1 MSCERT
7 LFIAHRSRSG
17 LESQVGFELTSRSA
31 RFVFRQTPG
40 RQSSERINKPMI
52 KHYLLSPGPTPI
64 PNEVALAMS
73 ETMIHHR
80 TPQFNKIFDEARQG
94 LQKLFGTKN
103 DVLMLASSG
112 TGAMEASVANLF
124 SPGDKVLVING
135 GKFGERWLN
144 ISNAFGLNPVE
155 LKVEWGQPVK
165 VDAVEK
171 QLKAHPD
178 LKGVM
183 IQASETST
191 TVLHPV
197 KEIAKLTKDGP
208 LFLVDGV
215 TAVGVVSI
223 PLDEWGLDVLVT
235 GSQKAMMLP
244 PGLGFI
250 ALSDRAW
257 ERTKRATLPRFY
269 FDLNLE
275 RKNQQKGSG
284 AFTPAVSLIFG
295 ARASLEMI
303 QREGLDRVYAR
314 HARMSRATRAAATAL
329 GLKLLAPDSPSPAAT
344 GVYLP
349 NGIDADQ
356 VLDYLRDHMNI
367 TLAEGQDQLKGK
379 VIRIAHV
386 GYMGAFDV
394 ITAVAALEMV
404 LRKFGV
410 ELPFGKGVAAAQ
422 EVLMES
428 LV

>member
-1 MSCERT
+1 LKVEQ
-7 LFIAHRSRSG
+7 A
-17 LESQVGFELTSRSA
+17 
-31 RFVFRQTPG
+31 
-40 RQSSERINKPMI
+40 KPFDRADEKKMI
-52 KHYLLSPGPTPI
+52 KQYLLSPGPTPI

-80 TPQFNKIFDEARQG
+80 TPQFNKIFEEAREG
-94 LQKLFGTKN
+94 LRKLFGTKN
-103 DVLMLASSG
+103 EVLMFASSG

-124 SPGDKVLVING
+124 SPADKVLVING

-144 ISNAFGLNPVE
+144 IANAYGLSPIE
-155 LKVEWGQPVK
+155 MKVPWGQAVK
-165 VDAVEK
+165 VNDVEMK
-171 QLKAHPD
+171 LKANPD
-178 LKGVM
+178 VQGVM

-197 KEIAKLTKDGP
+197 KEIAQLTKNGP

-215 TAVGVVSI
+215 TAVGVV
-223 PLDEWGLDVLVT
+223 PMPVDEWGLDVLVT
-235 GSQKAMMLP
+235 GSQKALMLP

-257 ERTKRATLPRFY
+257 EKTKQAKLPRFY

-295 ARASLEMI
+295 LRASLKMI
-303 QREGLDRVYAR
+303 EREGAENVYAR
-314 HARMSRATRAAATAL
+314 HARLCRATRAGATAL
-329 GLKLLAPDSPSPAAT
+329 GLKLLAPESPSPAAT
-344 GVYLP
+344 GIYLP
-349 NGIDADQ
+349 DGIDADQ

-379 VIRIAHV
+379 AIRIAHV

-394 ITAVAALEMV
+394 ITAIAALEMA
-404 LRKFGV
+404 LRRFGA
-410 ELPFGKGVAAAQ
+410 EIPFGRGVAAAQ
-422 EVLMES
+422 EILMEA
-428 LV
+428 LP

>member
-1 MSCERT
+1 
-7 LFIAHRSRSG
+7 
-17 LESQVGFELTSRSA
+17 
-31 RFVFRQTPG
+31 
-40 RQSSERINKPMI
+40 MI

-80 TPQFNKIFDEARQG
+80 TPQFNHIFDQARQG
-94 LQKLFGTKN
+94 LKKLFGTKN
-103 DVLMLASSG
+103 DVLILASSG

-124 SPGDKVLVING
+124 SPGDKVLIING

-144 ISNAFGLNPVE
+144 IANAFGLSPIE
-155 LKVEWGQPVK
+155 LEVEWGQAVK
-165 VDAVEK
+165 VNTVEK
-171 QLKAHPD
+171 QMKAHPD

-197 KEIAKLTKDGP
+197 KEIAKLTKNGP

-257 ERTKRATLPRFY
+257 ERTKHAKLPRFY

-295 ARASLEMI
+295 ARASLEMM

-349 NGIDADQ
+349 DGIDADQ

>member
-1 MSCERT
+1 
-7 LFIAHRSRSG
+7 
-17 LESQVGFELTSRSA
+17 
-31 RFVFRQTPG
+31 
-40 RQSSERINKPMI
+40 MI

-295 ARASLEMI
+295 ARASLEMM

-344 GVYLP
+344 GIYLP
-349 NGIDADQ
+349 DGIDADQ

-422 EVLMES
+422 EVLMEC
-428 LV
+428 LD

>member
-1 MSCERT
+1 
-7 LFIAHRSRSG
+7 
-17 LESQVGFELTSRSA
+17 
-31 RFVFRQTPG
+31 
-40 RQSSERINKPMI
+40 MI

-80 TPQFNKIFDEARQG
+80 TPQFNKVFEEARTG
-94 LQKLFGTKN
+94 LKKLFGTSN

-112 TGAMEASVANLF
+112 TGAMEAAVANLF
-124 SPGDKVLVING
+124 SPRDKVLVVNG

-144 ISNAFGLNPVE
+144 IANAFGLDPVE
-155 LKVEWGQPVK
+155 MKVEWGQAVK
-165 VDAVEK
+165 VEEVAK
-171 QLKAHPD
+171 QIKAHADLKA
-178 LKGVM
+178 VM

-191 TVLHPV
+191 TVFHPV
-197 KEIAKLTKDGP
+197 REIAKLTKNGP

-215 TAVGVVSI
+215 TAVGVVPI
-223 PLDEWGLDVLVT
+223 PVDEWDIDVLVT

-250 ALSDRAW
+250 SLSERAW
-257 ERTKRATLPRFY
+257 KKTKEARLPRFY

-295 ARASLEMI
+295 VRASLNMM
-303 QREGLDRVYAR
+303 QREGFDRVYAR

-344 GVYLP
+344 GIYLP
-349 NGIDADQ
+349 DGIDADR

-394 ITAVAALEMV
+394 ITAIAALEMA

-422 EVLMES
+422 EVLMEA
-428 LV
+428 LA

>member
-1 MSCERT
+1 
-7 LFIAHRSRSG
+7 
-17 LESQVGFELTSRSA
+17 
-31 RFVFRQTPG
+31 
-40 RQSSERINKPMI
+40 MI
-52 KHYLLSPGPTPI
+52 KQYLLSPGPTPI
-64 PNEVALAMS
+64 PNEVELAMS

-80 TPQFNKIFDEARQG
+80 TPQFNKVFEEARRG
-94 LQKLFGTKN
+94 LKKLFGTRN
-103 DVLMLASSG
+103 DVIMFASSG
-112 TGAMEASVANLF
+112 TGTMEAAVVNLF

-144 ISNAFGLNPVE
+144 IANAFGLNPID
-155 LKVEWGQPVK
+155 LKVEWGRAVK
-165 VDAVEK
+165 VAEVEK
-171 QLKAHPD
+171 QLKAQPD
-178 LKGVM
+178 IQGVL

-197 KEIAKLTKDGP
+197 KEIASLTKGGP

-215 TAVGVVSI
+215 TAVGVV
-223 PLDEWGLDVLVT
+223 PVPVDEWGIDVLVT
-235 GSQKAMMLP
+235 GSQKALMLP

-257 ERTKRATLPRFY
+257 DRTKKAKLPRFY

-295 ARASLEMI
+295 LRASLNMME
-303 QREGLDRVYAR
+303 REGLDKVYAR
-314 HARMSRATRAAATAL
+314 HARLCRATRAAATAL

-344 GVYLP
+344 GLYLP
-349 NGIDADQ
+349 EGINADR
-356 VLDYLRDHMNI
+356 VLEYLRDHMNV

-394 ITAVAALEMV
+394 VTAIAALEMA
-404 LRKFGV
+404 LRKFGA
-410 ELPFGKGVAAAQ
+410 EIPFGRGVAAAE
-422 EVLMES
+422 EVLMEA
-428 LV
+428 LA

>member
-1 MSCERT
+1 
-7 LFIAHRSRSG
+7 
-17 LESQVGFELTSRSA
+17 
-31 RFVFRQTPG
+31 
-40 RQSSERINKPMI
+40 MI
-52 KHYLLSPGPTPI
+52 KQYLLSPGPTPI

-80 TPQFNKIFDEARQG
+80 TPQFNRVFDEARDG
-94 LQKLFGTKN
+94 LKKLFGTTR
-103 DVLMLASSG
+103 DVLILASSG

-124 SPGDKVLVING
+124 SPGDQVLVING

-144 ISNAFGLNPVE
+144 IANAYGLAPIAMN
-155 LKVEWGQPVK
+155 VEWGRAVE
-165 VDAVEK
+165 VTAVEK
-171 QLKAHPD
+171 QLKANPA
-178 LKGVM
+178 LRGVM

-197 KEIAKLTKDGP
+197 KEIARLTRNGP
-208 LFLVDGV
+208 LLLVDGV
-215 TAVGVVSI
+215 TAVGVVPL
-223 PLDEWGLDVLVT
+223 PLDDWGIDVLVT
-235 GSQKAMMLP
+235 GSQKALMLP

-257 ERTKRATLPRFY
+257 DKTKHAKLPRFY

-295 ARASLEMI
+295 LRASLQMI
-303 QREGLDRVYAR
+303 EREGLVNVYAR
-314 HARMSRATRAAATAL
+314 HDRLCRATRAAATAL

-344 GVYLP
+344 GIFLP
-349 NGIDADQ
+349 AGIDADAL
-356 VLDYLRDHMNI
+356 LDYLRDKMNV

-379 VIRIAHV
+379 AIRIAHI

-394 ITAVAALEMV
+394 ITAVAALEMA
-404 LRKFGV
+404 LRKFGA
-410 ELPFGKGVAAAQ
+410 EIPFGRGVAAAE
-422 EVLMES
+422 EVLMEA

>member
-1 MSCERT
+1 
-7 LFIAHRSRSG
+7 
-17 LESQVGFELTSRSA
+17 
-31 RFVFRQTPG
+31 
-40 RQSSERINKPMI
+40 MI
-52 KHYLLSPGPTPI
+52 KHYLLSPGPTPV

-73 ETMIHHR
+73 ATMIHHR
-80 TPQFNKIFDEARQG
+80 TPQFNHIFDQVRQG
-94 LQKLFGTKN
+94 LKKLFGTKN
-103 DVLMLASSG
+103 DVLILASSG

-144 ISNAFGLNPVE
+144 IANAFGLSPIE
-155 LKVEWGQPVK
+155 LEVEWGQAVK
-165 VDAVEK
+165 VDTVEK
-171 QLKAHPD
+171 QMKAHPD

-197 KEIAKLTKDGP
+197 KEIAKLTKNGP

-244 PGLGFI
+244 PCLGFI

-257 ERTKRATLPRFY
+257 ERTKQAKLPRFY

-295 ARASLEMI
+295 ARASLEMM

-349 NGIDADQ
+349 DGIDADQ

>member
-1 MSCERT
+1 
-7 LFIAHRSRSG
+7 
-17 LESQVGFELTSRSA
+17 
-31 RFVFRQTPG
+31 
-40 RQSSERINKPMI
+40 MI

-80 TPQFNKIFDEARQG
+80 TPQFNKVFEEARAG
-94 LQKLFGTKN
+94 LKKLFGTSN

-112 TGAMEASVANLF
+112 TGAMEAAVANLF
-124 SPGDKVLVING
+124 SPRDKVLVVNG

-144 ISNAFGLNPVE
+144 IANAFGLDPVE
-155 LKVEWGQPVK
+155 MKVEWGQAVK
-165 VDAVEK
+165 VEEVAK
-171 QLKAHPD
+171 QIKAHADLKA
-178 LKGVM
+178 VM

-191 TVLHPV
+191 TVFHPV
-197 KEIAKLTKDGP
+197 REIAKLTKNGP

-215 TAVGVVSI
+215 TAVGVVPI
-223 PLDEWGLDVLVT
+223 PVDEWDIDVLVT

-250 ALSDRAW
+250 SLSERAW
-257 ERTKRATLPRFY
+257 KKTKEARLPRFY

-295 ARASLEMI
+295 VRASLNMM
-303 QREGLDRVYAR
+303 QREGFDRVYAR

-344 GVYLP
+344 GIYLP
-349 NGIDADQ
+349 DGIDADR

-394 ITAVAALEMV
+394 ITAIAALEMA

-422 EVLMES
+422 EVLMEA
-428 LV
+428 LA

>member
-1 MSCERT
+1 
-7 LFIAHRSRSG
+7 
-17 LESQVGFELTSRSA
+17 
-31 RFVFRQTPG
+31 
-40 RQSSERINKPMI
+40 MI

-80 TPQFNKIFDEARQG
+80 TPQFNKVFDEAREG
-94 LQKLFGTKN
+94 LKKLFGTKN

-124 SPGDKVLVING
+124 SPGDKVLIING

-144 ISNAFGLNPVE
+144 ISNAYKLTPIE
-155 LKVEWGQPVK
+155 MKVGWGQAVK
-165 VDAVEK
+165 VADVER
-171 QLKAHPD
+171 QLRADPD
-178 LKGVM
+178 IQGVM

-191 TVLHPV
+191 TVFHPV
-197 KEIAKLTKDGP
+197 KEIAKLTKNGP

-215 TAVGVVSI
+215 TAVGVV
-223 PLDEWGLDVLVT
+223 PLLMDEWGIDALVT
-235 GSQKAMMLP
+235 GSQKALMLP

-257 ERTKRATLPRFY
+257 DKTKKAKLPRFY

-295 ARASLEMI
+295 VRASLKMME
-303 QREGLDRVYAR
+303 REGLENVYAR
-314 HARMSRATRAAATAL
+314 HARMCRATRAAATAL
-329 GLKLLAPDSPSPAAT
+329 GLSLLAPDSPSPAAT
-344 GVYLP
+344 GIYMP
-349 NGIDADQ
+349 QGIDADQ
-356 VLDYLRDHMNI
+356 LLDYLRDRMNI

-379 VIRIAHV
+379 VIRIAHI

-394 ITAVAALEMV
+394 ITAIAALEMA
-404 LRKFGV
+404 LRKFGA
-410 ELPFGKGVAAAQ
+410 EIPFGRGVAAAQ
-422 EVLMES
+422 EVLMEA
-428 LV
+428 LN

>member
-1 MSCERT
+1 
-7 LFIAHRSRSG
+7 
-17 LESQVGFELTSRSA
+17 
-31 RFVFRQTPG
+31 
-40 RQSSERINKPMI
+40 MI
-52 KHYLLSPGPTPI
+52 KHYLLSPGPTPV

-80 TPQFNKIFDEARQG
+80 TPQFNHIFDQARQG
-94 LQKLFGTKN
+94 LKKLFGTKN
-103 DVLMLASSG
+103 DVLILASSG

-144 ISNAFGLNPVE
+144 IANAFGLSPIE
-155 LKVEWGQPVK
+155 LEVEWGQAVK
-165 VDAVEK
+165 VDTVEK
-171 QLKAHPD
+171 QMKAHPD

-197 KEIAKLTKDGP
+197 KEIAKLTKNGP

-257 ERTKRATLPRFY
+257 ERTKQAKLPRFY

-295 ARASLEMI
+295 ARASLEMM

-349 NGIDADQ
+349 DGIDADQ

>member
-1 MSCERT
+1 
-7 LFIAHRSRSG
+7 
-17 LESQVGFELTSRSA
+17 
-31 RFVFRQTPG
+31 
-40 RQSSERINKPMI
+40 MI
-52 KHYLLSPGPTPI
+52 KHYLLSPGPTPV

-80 TPQFNKIFDEARQG
+80 TPQFNHIFDQARQG
-94 LQKLFGTKN
+94 LKKLFGTKN
-103 DVLMLASSG
+103 DVLILASSG

-144 ISNAFGLNPVE
+144 IANAFGLSPIE
-155 LKVEWGQPVK
+155 LEVEWGQAVK
-165 VDAVEK
+165 VNTVEK
-171 QLKAHPD
+171 QMKAHPD

-197 KEIAKLTKDGP
+197 KEIAKLTKNGP

-257 ERTKRATLPRFY
+257 ERTKHAKLPRFY

-295 ARASLEMI
+295 ARASLEMM

-349 NGIDADQ
+349 DGIDADQ

>member
-1 MSCERT
+1 
-7 LFIAHRSRSG
+7 
-17 LESQVGFELTSRSA
+17 
-31 RFVFRQTPG
+31 
-40 RQSSERINKPMI
+40 MI

-80 TPQFNKIFDEARQG
+80 TPQFNKVFEESRQG
-94 LQKLFGTKN
+94 LKKLFGTKN

-124 SPGDKVLVING
+124 SPADKVLVING

-144 ISNAFGLNPVE
+144 IANAFGLHPIE
-155 LKVEWGQPVK
+155 LKVQWGKAVEIG
-165 VDAVEK
+165 AVEK

-197 KEIAKLTKDGP
+197 KEIAKLIKNGP
-208 LFLVDGV
+208 LFVVDGV
-215 TAVGVVSI
+215 TAVGVVSL
-223 PLDEWGLDVLVT
+223 PLDDWDIDVLVT

-244 PGLGFI
+244 PGLAFI

-257 ERTKRATLPRFY
+257 ERTKQATLPRFY

-275 RKNQQKGSG
+275 RKSQQKGSG

-295 ARASLEMI
+295 VRASLDMM
-303 QREGLDRVYAR
+303 QREGLDKVYAR

-349 NGIDADQ
+349 EGIDADQ

-394 ITAVAALEMV
+394 ITAVAALEMA

-422 EVLMES
+422 EVLMEA
-428 LV
+428 LA

>member
-1 MSCERT
+1 
-7 LFIAHRSRSG
+7 
-17 LESQVGFELTSRSA
+17 
-31 RFVFRQTPG
+31 
-40 RQSSERINKPMI
+40 MI
-52 KHYLLSPGPTPI
+52 KHYLLSPGPTPV

-94 LQKLFGTKN
+94 LKKLFGTKN

-124 SPGDKVLVING
+124 SPDDKVLVING

-144 ISNAFGLNPVE
+144 IANAFGLDPVE
-155 LKVEWGQPVK
+155 LKVEWGQAVK

-197 KEIAKLTKDGP
+197 KEIAKLTQNGP

-223 PLDEWGLDVLVT
+223 PLDEWDLDVLVT

-257 ERTKRATLPRFY
+257 ERTKQATLPRFY

-295 ARASLEMI
+295 ARASLEMM

-349 NGIDADQ
+349 DGIDADQ

-428 LV
+428 LG

>member
-1 MSCERT
+1 
-7 LFIAHRSRSG
+7 
-17 LESQVGFELTSRSA
+17 
-31 RFVFRQTPG
+31 
-40 RQSSERINKPMI
+40 MI
-52 KHYLLSPGPTPI
+52 KHYLPSPGPTPI

-80 TPQFNKIFDEARQG
+80 TPQFSKVFDQARQG
-94 LQKLFGTKN
+94 LKKLFGTKG

-144 ISNAFGLNPVE
+144 IANAFGLNPVE
-155 LKVEWGQPVK
+155 MKVEWGQAVK
-165 VDAVEK
+165 VADVDK
-171 QLKAHPD
+171 QLKANAD
-178 LKGVM
+178 IQGVM
-183 IQASETST
+183 VQASETST

-197 KEIAKLTKDGP
+197 KEIAKLTKNGP
-208 LFLVDGV
+208 LLLVDGV
-215 TAVGVVSI
+215 TAVGVVPL
-223 PLDEWGLDVLVT
+223 PLDEWGIDVLVT
-235 GSQKAMMLP
+235 GSQKALMLP

-257 ERTKRATLPRFY
+257 DRTKKAKLPRFY

-295 ARASLEMI
+295 VRASLQMI
-303 QREGLDRVYAR
+303 EREGVQNVYAR
-314 HARMSRATRAAATAL
+314 HDRMCRATRAAATAL

-344 GVYLP
+344 GIYLP

-356 VLDYLRDHMNI
+356 VLDYLRDRMNI
-367 TLAEGQDQLKGK
+367 TLAEGQDQLKGRA
-379 VIRIAHV
+379 IRIAHV

-394 ITAVAALEMV
+394 ITAVAALEMA
-404 LRKFGV
+404 LRKFGA
-410 ELPFGKGVAAAQ
+410 EIPFGRGVGAAQ
-422 EVLMES
+422 EILMEA
-428 LV
+428 LAEQPRIEGR